1 MDPTTPAE
9 TTPTPTKE
17 IDLVHE
23 LEDDIIALV
32 EEREELKER
41 VADLEAQVRSLE
53 QTNDLK
59 SLTMLAMSVLYVCIL
74 LAVTDV
80 ANNPEL

>member
-1 MDPTTPAE
+1 MDPTTPTE
-9 TTPTPTKE
+9 TAPAKE
-17 IDLVHE
+17 IDLIHE
-23 LEDDIIALV
+23 LEDDIVTLV

-53 QTNDLK
+53 QNNDLK
-59 SLTMLAMSVLYVCIL
+59 TITMVAMSVLYVCIL
-74 LAVTDV
+74 LAVTDI